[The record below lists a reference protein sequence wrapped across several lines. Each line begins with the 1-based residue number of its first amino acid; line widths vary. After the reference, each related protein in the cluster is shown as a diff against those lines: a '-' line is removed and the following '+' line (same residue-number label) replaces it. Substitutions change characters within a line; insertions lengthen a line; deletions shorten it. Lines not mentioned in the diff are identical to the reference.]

1 MGENT
6 QRYLEFINFCL
17 GASGVVRQNLQNSN
31 TAESSVRGE
40 TRTAATRTQ
49 ALRRSTFYK

>member
-1 MGENT
+1 MFPEISVMVKDA

-31 TAESSVRGE
+31 TAFQGAESSV
-40 TRTAATRTQ
+40 Q
-49 ALRRSTFYK
+49 